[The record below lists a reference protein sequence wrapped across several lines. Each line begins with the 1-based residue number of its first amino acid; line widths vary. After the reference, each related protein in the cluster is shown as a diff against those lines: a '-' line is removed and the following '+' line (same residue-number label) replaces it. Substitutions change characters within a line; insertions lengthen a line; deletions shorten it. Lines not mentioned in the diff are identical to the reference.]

1 MSVEQSNVKR
11 RQQPTNANDMYE
23 MGEMRSEEKVSKK
36 QKQERFGKGNWE
48 ESQIDS
54 HEMGKNRDSKMGKC
68 TKRLMKL
75 VIIRHCVFMMVK
87 LVV

>member
-1 MSVEQSNVKR
+1 
-11 RQQPTNANDMYE
+11 MYE
-23 MGEMRSEEKVSKK
+23 MGEMRSEEKVKSKK
-36 QKQERFGKGNWE
+36 AKKKERFGKGNWE
-48 ESQIDS
+48 ESLIDS